1 MVSFFCGKESKGRRE
16 KKREREKT
24 IRGSV
29 GNLVHIC
36 VLMSDNVREFHRKGS
51 FHDHTRFSLSHS
63 FK

>member
-16 KKREREKT
+16 KKREREKN

-36 VLMSDNVREFHRKGS
+36 VLMSDNV
-51 FHDHTRFSLSHS
+51 
-63 FK
+63 